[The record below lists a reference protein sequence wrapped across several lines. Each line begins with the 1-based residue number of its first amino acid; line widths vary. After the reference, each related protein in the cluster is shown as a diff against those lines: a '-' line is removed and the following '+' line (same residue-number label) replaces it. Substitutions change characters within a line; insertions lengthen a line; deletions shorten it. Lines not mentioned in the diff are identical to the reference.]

1 MRISDWSSDVCS
13 SDLICAGLEAI
24 AAGDGANT
32 ILIHDAARPFV
43 DGGVVSR
50 LIAALEHAQGVVPV
64 LPVVDTLLRGGRN
77 IDRTALVRV
86 QTPQAFR
93 FSAILSPHR
102 AWPGH
107 SPTVDADS
115 ASAADLPFDDC
126 SG

>member
-50 LIAALEHAQGVVPV
+50 LIAALEHAQGAVPV

-77 IDRTALVRV
+77 IDRTGLVCV
-86 QTPQAFR
+86 QTHQALR
-93 FSAILSPHR
+93 F
-102 AWPGH
+102 
-107 SPTVDADS
+107 ADS
-115 ASAADLPFDDC
+115 LVAYRPWICDDPTQPTEVL
-126 SG
+126 